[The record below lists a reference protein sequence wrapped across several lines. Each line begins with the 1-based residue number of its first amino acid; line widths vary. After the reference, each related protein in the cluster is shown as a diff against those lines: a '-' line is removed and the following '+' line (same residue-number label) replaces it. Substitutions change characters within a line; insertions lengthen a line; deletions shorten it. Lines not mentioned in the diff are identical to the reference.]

1 MEPVTIGILAAAAI
15 SAAAKI
21 YADSKKKDA
30 APAPAGDTY
39 SDLKNMY
46 DSQEAS
52 PLAAASGQVAGQVQP
67 APVAT
72 PAPVQPMTAAAPT
85 TAPVGVGPT
94 NEDPLERLRQ
104 MQKPGF

>member
-21 YADSKKKDA
+21 YADSKKKNA

-46 DSQEAS
+46 DNQEPS
-52 PLAAASGQVAGQVQP
+52 PLVGASNQVSGQVQP
-67 APVAT
+67 AAPTPMQPIQPIQPAPIT
-72 PAPVQPMTAAAPT
+72 PAQPQE
-85 TAPVGVGPT
+85 
-94 NEDPLERLRQ
+94 EDPLERLRQ
-104 MQKPGF
+104 MQGPGF

>member
-21 YADSKKKDA
+21 YADSKKKS

-46 DSQEAS
+46 DSQKAS
-52 PLAAASGQVAGQVQP
+52 PLGDASGQVASQVQP
-67 APVAT
+67 APVQSQAPT
-72 PAPVQPMTAAAPT
+72 PAPVQPVAAAP
-85 TAPVGVGPT
+85 AGAAPT

-104 MQKPGF
+104 MQNPGF